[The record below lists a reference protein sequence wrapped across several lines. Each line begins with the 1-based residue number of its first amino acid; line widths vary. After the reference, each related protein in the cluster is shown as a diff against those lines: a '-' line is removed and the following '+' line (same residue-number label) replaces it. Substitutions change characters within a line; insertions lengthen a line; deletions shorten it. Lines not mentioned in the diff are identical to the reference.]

1 MKVVAAGPDFEPIQP
16 IVMEV
21 GVTPGAAAQD
31 ALVAAEA
38 DGFGAGAGAAL
49 ALVATML
56 SSTDALAPAAR
67 AADTRVLRE

>member
-1 MKVVAAGPDFEPIQP
+1 
-16 IVMEV
+16 MEV